1 MLMGRRES
9 EKMDKRILSALLLA
23 GSVALTACG
32 PRDEDGTT
40 TDSTGQPDYNTGGDV
55 VTDSGGDGT
64 TNELSLRV
72 LSNVNSINTGGT
84 DVANITAL
92 VTDANN
98 NALADTAVS
107 SSSTGGVLQNIS
119 TSTDENGEASAT
131 LKLPQDFQNRDI
143 VVTVSSGGAD
153 AEVMVTALGSTLEV
167 TGPDTLVLGDK
178 AELVLSLIAGNGEP
192 ISNQVIEV
200 TSSVGNTI
208 EPSVAVTDSDGR
220 VSILVGS
227 DNSDDK
233 IRISALNSTVTA
245 THSFEVAED
254 ILRFASNTDGAEL
267 PVSTTNRVVVYWSS
281 QGAVVSGKALR
292 FSTTAG
298 EIVRHSTIVTDAT
311 GKATVRLRSSSA
323 GPATITVEG
332 ADEGTPKTSVDV
344 EFVATEPSVVSV
356 DATTTRVHATEAST
370 VMAVVTDDNGNPVK
384 NQTVDF
390 TSVDLKGGQLNP
402 ASAKTNSSGVASV
415 AFTAGANAT
424 ELNDIVIEA
433 RVKGS
438 DMYDELRLTV
448 VERALNVTIGTSN
461 EINIKP
467 LGTQYAL
474 PFIVQVA
481 DGSGTPLENATVEL
495 SIRPIEY
502 TKGYMVLV
510 NEGGFEY
517 APEIENWS
525 AHHWAKWGYSIDCDS
540 EDLNGN
546 RLLDA
551 GEDNNNNGSLD
562 PQDPAALAAIDDED
576 YATISGGSV
585 TTDKNG
591 SGYFEM
597 LYPASNSLW
606 SYVEITARAE
616 ALGAEADDSF
626 RTSLPLPT
634 TEITADDEIPA
645 NHISPYG
652 TDRDCSNT
660 N

>member
-1 MLMGRRES
+1 MGRRES
-9 EKMDKRILSALLLA
+9 EKMDKRILGVLLLA
-23 GSVALTACG
+23 SSVLLAACG

-40 TDSTGQPDYNTGGDV
+40 TDSSGQPDYSVDGDV
-55 VTDSGGDGT
+55 VTDSGTDDNS
-64 TNELSLRV
+64 NELSLRV

-92 VTDANN
+92 VTDADN

-107 SSSTGGVLQNIS
+107 FSSTGGVLQSIS
-119 TSTDENGEASAT
+119 GSTDENGEASAT

-208 EPSVAVTDSDGR
+208 EPAVAVTDSDGR

-254 ILRFASNTDGAEL
+254 VLRFASNTDGAEL
-267 PVSTTNRVVVYWSS
+267 PVSTTNRIVVYWSS
-281 QGAVVSGKALR
+281 QDAVVSGQELR

-298 EIVRHSTIVTDAT
+298 EIVGDSTIETDAT
-311 GKATVRLRSSSA
+311 GKATVRIRSSSA

-344 EFVATEPSVVSV
+344 EFVATEPSIVSI

-370 VMAVVTDDNGNPVK
+370 LMAVVTDDNGNPVK

-424 ELNDIVIEA
+424 ELDDIVIEA

-438 DMYDELRLTV
+438 DMYDELSLTV

-495 SIRPIEY
+495 SIRPIRY

-517 APEIENWS
+517 EPEIENWS
-525 AHHWAKWGYSIDCDS
+525 AHHWAMSSYSLDCDS
-540 EDLNGN
+540 EDENGN

-634 TEITADDEIPA
+634 IEINADDELPA

-652 TDRDCSNT
+652 TELDCTNT

>member
-9 EKMDKRILSALLLA
+9 EKMDKRILGVLLLA
-23 GSVALTACG
+23 SSVLLAACG

-40 TDSTGQPDYNTGGDV
+40 TDSSGQPDYSVDGDV
-55 VTDSGGDGT
+55 VTDSGTDDNS
-64 TNELSLRV
+64 NELSLRV

-92 VTDANN
+92 VTDADN

-107 SSSTGGVLQNIS
+107 FSSTGGVLQSIS
-119 TSTDENGEASAT
+119 GSTDENGEASAT

-208 EPSVAVTDSDGR
+208 EPAVAVTDSDGR

-254 ILRFASNTDGAEL
+254 VLRFASNTDGAEL
-267 PVSTTNRVVVYWSS
+267 PVSTTNRIVVYWSS
-281 QGAVVSGKALR
+281 QDAVVSGQELR

-298 EIVRHSTIVTDAT
+298 EIVGDSTIETDAT
-311 GKATVRLRSSSA
+311 GKATVRIRSSSA

-344 EFVATEPSVVSV
+344 EFVATEPSIVSI

-370 VMAVVTDDNGNPVK
+370 LMAVVTDDNGNPVK

-424 ELNDIVIEA
+424 ELDDIVIEA

-438 DMYDELRLTV
+438 DMYDELSLTV

-495 SIRPIEY
+495 SIRPIRY

-517 APEIENWS
+517 EPEIENWS
-525 AHHWAKWGYSIDCDS
+525 AHHWAMWSYSLDCDS
-540 EDLNGN
+540 EDENGN

-634 TEITADDEIPA
+634 IEITADDELPA

-652 TDRDCSNT
+652 TELDCTNT

>member
-1 MLMGRRES
+1 
-9 EKMDKRILSALLLA
+9 MDKLNLGVLLLA
-23 GSVALTACG
+23 TSILLSACG
-32 PRDEDGTT
+32 QRNEDGT
-40 TDSTGQPDYNTGGDV
+40 TDSTGQPDFNTGGDV
-55 VTDSGGDGT
+55 DNGTDGDGDGGSAD
-64 TNELSLRV
+64 ELSLRV

-92 VTDANN
+92 VTDENN
-98 NALADTAVS
+98 NALADTPVTF
-107 SSSTGGVLQNIS
+107 SSTGGVLQNIS
-119 TSTDENGEASAT
+119 ETTDENGEASAT

-143 VVTVSSGGAD
+143 IVTVASGSND
-153 AEVMVTALGSTLEV
+153 AEVKVTALGSTLEV

-192 ISNQVIEV
+192 ISNQVIDV
-200 TSSVGNTI
+200 TSSVGNSI
-208 EPSVAVTDSDGR
+208 EPSLVVTDPDGR

-254 ILRFASNTDGAEL
+254 VLRFASNTSNAEL
-267 PVSTTNRVVVYWSS
+267 PVSQNNRIVVFWSS
-281 QGAVVSGKALR
+281 QGSVVSGRELR

-298 EIVRHSTIVTDAT
+298 EIVGDSTVLTDAT
-311 GKATVRLRSSSA
+311 GKATILLRSSSA
-323 GPATITVEG
+323 GPAKVTVEG
-332 ADEGTPKTSVDV
+332 AQAGNPKTSVDV
-344 EFVATEPSVVSV
+344 EFVATVPGDVSI
-356 DATTTRVHATEAST
+356 DATTTRVHANEAST
-370 VMAVVTDDNGNPVK
+370 LMALVTDDNGNPVK

-424 ELNDIVIEA
+424 ELDDILIEA
-433 RVKGS
+433 RVKGTEL
-438 DMYDELRLTV
+438 MDELNLTV

-481 DGSGTPLENATVEL
+481 DGSGTPLEDATVKL
-495 SIRPIEY
+495 SIRPIRY

-517 APEIENWS
+517 APDIENWS
-525 AHHWAKWGYSIDCDS
+525 AHHWAMFGGSVNCDS
-540 EDLNGN
+540 EDDNGN
-546 RLLDA
+546 RLLDS
-551 GEDNNNNGSLD
+551 GEDFNNNGSLD

-576 YATISGGSV
+576 YATISGGSL

-626 RTSLPLPT
+626 RTTLPLPSSEVT
-634 TEITADDEIPA
+634 KDDEIPA

-652 TDRDCSNT
+652 SDLDCSNT

>member
-1 MLMGRRES
+1 MGRRES

-107 SSSTGGVLQNIS
+107 FSSTGGVLQNIS

-298 EIVRHSTIVTDAT
+298 EIVGDSTIVTDAT

-525 AHHWAKWGYSIDCDS
+525 AHHWAMWGYSIDCDS